1 VRGTIGDLLQ
11 LAVAEVKPTTW
22 DQAFSL
28 SDLSWLSKL
37 IPVEVPRTYSI
48 SNYSNELLPSTVDLT
63 VSRSD
68 YHISPVLETPGQST
82 VRHGVSSGYLNP
94 DASLNAGVD
103 FDEHDEMLI
112 GVSRPLNFQLPVSMT
127 VPIAM
132 FAGGSGIAP
141 FRGFWQSRT
150 QSGFGRN
157 ILFIGAQSREK
168 LPYEE
173 ELRDYVRHGLLEVHT
188 AFSRDKNGLI
198 YDAAAKDLVVR
209 QMEPRYIDTT
219 IIEQGQTVCDL
230 VISKSRGGLG
240 GYLYICGSVS
250 VYETIMS
257 YVTPRGC
264 VPCLSKY

>member
-1 VRGTIGDLLQ
+1 VKGTVGDLLQ
-11 LAVAEVKPTTW
+11 LAVSEVKPIIW
-22 DQAFSL
+22 DKDFDL
-28 SDLSWLSKL
+28 SDLSWLPKL
-37 IPVEVPRTYSI
+37 IPIEVPRTYSI

-63 VSRSD
+63 VSRSN
-68 YHISPVLETPGQST
+68 YQVSPLLESPGQT
-82 VRHGVSSGYLNP
+82 NKRHGVSSGFLNP
-94 DASLNAGVD
+94 DASLTTGHD
-103 FDEHDEMLI
+103 FDEHDELLI

-157 ILFIGAQSREK
+157 ILFVGAQSREK
-168 LPYEE
+168 LPYED

-188 AFSRDKNGLI
+188 AFSRDKNGLV
-198 YDAAAKDLVVR
+198 YDSAARDLIPR

-219 IIEQGQTVCDL
+219 IIEHGQTVCDL

-257 YVTPRGC
+257 
-264 VPCLSKY
+264 

>member
-1 VRGTIGDLLQ
+1 MKGSIGDLLQ
-11 LAVAEVKPTTW
+11 LAVAEVKSTTW
-22 DQAFSL
+22 DQAFDL
-28 SDLSWLSKL
+28 FELSWLPKL
-37 IPVEVPRTYSI
+37 VPVEVPRTYSI
-48 SNYSNELLPSTVDLT
+48 SNYTDELLPSTVDLT

-68 YHISPVLETPGQST
+68 YHITPSLSIPGEST
-82 VRHGVSSGYLNP
+82 LRHGVSSGFLNP
-94 DASLNAGVD
+94 DISHCSD
-103 FDEHDEMLI
+103 IDYDEHNELLI

-150 QSGFGRN
+150 RSGFGRN
-157 ILFIGAQSREK
+157 ILFLGAQSRDK
-168 LPYEE
+168 LPYED
-173 ELRDYVRHGLLEVHT
+173 ELRDYVRHGQLEVHT
-188 AFSRDKNGLI
+188 AFSRDKNGLV
-198 YDAAAKDLVVR
+198 YDSVAKDLVSK

-219 IIEQGQTVCDL
+219 IIEQGRTVCDL

-257 YVTPRGC
+257 SVDIFPPVSFNY
-264 VPCLSKY
+264 